1 MSEQAEIHIRK
12 EGRAGR
18 ITLDRPKALN
28 ALTYEMALAI
38 EAALDQWR
46 DDDAVALVI
55 IDAVGDKAFCAGGDI
70 QKLYDT
76 GRAGDFAY
84 GRRFWADEYRLNAK
98 IAEYPKPYVAL
109 MQGFVMGGGV
119 GISCHGAHR
128 VVCESTQIAMPE
140 CGIGLV
146 PDVGGSLLLARAPGR
161 LGEYLG
167 CTGSRMGPDDAIFAS
182 FADSYVPQ
190 VNWPGLIAT
199 LVETGDIAAIAA
211 QSETPPQGAMRGRM
225 TDINAHFGGETL
237 GDIVTS
243 LRGDDSEFAVATLK
257 TMTRNAPLSMA
268 CAIEMIHRLRGPSAD
283 IRRALGLEYRFT
295 WRAMQDGDFLE
306 GIRAAIIDKD
316 RNPRWKHDLAT
327 LPAVAVS
334 QMLLPLGKDALTFE
348 EEVSS

>member
-1 MSEQAEIHIRK
+1 MAEQAEIHIRK

-38 EAALDQWR
+38 EAALDAWR
-46 DDDAVALVI
+46 DDAAVDLVI
-55 IDAVGDKAFCAGGDI
+55 IDALGDKAFCAGGDI

-84 GRRFWADEYRLNAK
+84 GRTFWADEYRLNAK

-119 GISCHGAHR
+119 GISCHGSHR
-128 VVCESTQIAMPE
+128 IVCESTQIAMPE

-146 PDVGGSLLLARAPGR
+146 PDVGGSLLLALAPGR

-167 CTGSRMGPDDAIFAS
+167 CTGSRMGPDDAIYAG
-182 FADSYVPQ
+182 FADIYLPEP
-190 VNWPGLIAT
+190 NWPGLIET
-199 LVETGDIAAIAA
+199 LVETGDIAAISA
-211 QSETPPQGAMRGRM
+211 QSETPPQGAMRGRLAEI
-225 TDINAHFGGETL
+225 DAHFGGETL
-237 GDIVTS
+237 ADIVTS

-268 CAIEMIHRLRGPSAD
+268 CAVEMIHRLRGPSAD
-283 IRRALGLEYRFT
+283 IRRALGIEYRFT